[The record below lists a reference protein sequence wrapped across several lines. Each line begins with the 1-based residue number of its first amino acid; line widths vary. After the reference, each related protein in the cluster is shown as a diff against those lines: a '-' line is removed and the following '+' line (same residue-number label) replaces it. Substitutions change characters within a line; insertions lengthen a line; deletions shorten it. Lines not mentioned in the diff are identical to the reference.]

1 MGHHLVFVH
10 AGAKPMVCSAPIAHT
25 VIPDLARD
33 IDQVVQPL
41 VAAMNDGLVWLS
53 KQDCFGH
60 LPASVRAVAL
70 SGFGSVLTAGE
81 SDRVPR

>member
-1 MGHHLVFVH
+1 
-10 AGAKPMVCSAPIAHT
+10 MVCSAPIAHA

-60 LPASVRAVAL
+60 LPASVRAKEANPDSSSAL
-70 SGFGSVLTAGE
+70 IAEKGDLVS
-81 SDRVPR
+81 R